1 MAREMVPIQRPVV
14 GDRVKV
20 SYPLDSQD
28 FGRYYVVVDEDA
40 CHFYLVPELDP
51 DRKPVR
57 VSLRNAYIPR
67 RDND

>member
-1 MAREMVPIQRPVV
+1 MARELVPIQIPVI

-20 SYPLDSQD
+20 SYPLDRHD
-28 FGRYYVVVDEDA
+28 FGHYYLVVGEDA

-51 DRKPVR
+51 GRTPVR
-57 VSLRNAYIPR
+57 VPLRNAYIPR